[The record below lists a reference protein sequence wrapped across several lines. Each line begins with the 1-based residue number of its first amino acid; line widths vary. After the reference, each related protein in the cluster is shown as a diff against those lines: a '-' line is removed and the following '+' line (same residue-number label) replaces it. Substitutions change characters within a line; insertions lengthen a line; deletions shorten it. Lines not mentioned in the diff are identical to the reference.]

1 MYPESEILFP
11 PRCIPQ
17 LRDLRGPEWA
27 RLIDHLVSVPDGH
40 EDLLG
45 FSLMMIRLGSCLT
58 CDLDSYRASLGCCT
72 CARRSISGFKGS
84 DRELI
89 HQFEDAREEVREYVA
104 SDEIPGPIARLVDNG
119 PDTSKDD

>member
-27 RLIDHLVSVPDGH
+27 ELIDQITARPDGH
-40 EDLLG
+40 EDVLG

-72 CARRSISGFKGS
+72 CARRSVGGFKGS

-89 HQFEDAREEVREYVA
+89 HLVEEARDEVREYLA
-104 SDEIPGPIARLVDNG
+104 SGEIPEPIAALVDEPG
-119 PDTSKDD
+119 

>member
-1 MYPESEILFP
+1 MYPDSEILFP

-17 LRDLRGPEWA
+17 LRDLRGPGWA
-27 RLIDHLVSVPDGH
+27 ELIDYIATLPDGH
-40 EDLLG
+40 EDVLAL
-45 FSLMMIRLGSCLT
+45 SLVIIQQGSCLT

-89 HQFEDAREEVREYVA
+89 QEFEKARQKIRAYLESE
-104 SDEIPGPIARLVDNG
+104 EIPPPIAALTKRA
-119 PDTSKDD
+119 S

>member
-17 LRDLRGPEWA
+17 LRNLRGAEWA
-27 RLIDHLVSVPDGH
+27 RLIDHLTSVPDGH
-40 EDLLG
+40 EDVLG

-84 DRELI
+84 DRDLV
-89 HQFEDAREEVREYVA
+89 HTFEEAREEAREYVK
-104 SDEIPGPIARLVDNG
+104 SKDIPDPIAAMV
-119 PDTSKDD
+119 K